1 MPRIWSVF
9 WPSKVRQ
16 MSYQPVEVE
25 ALSDGRFVIWSV
37 KDSRKLFNTDFYGK
51 PLGNPKPKE
60 DFEEPLILDLVEG
73 LYLLEKGL
81 IIVRSSG
88 RKMQARQVRRIARE
102 QLTGFDDKYIVYKDL
117 RERGFVVTPGIKY
130 GCDFAVYEHGPGID
144 HAPYIVQV
152 MSREDQMSAAEIVKV
167 GRLASTVR
175 KTFIAAIPSKESV
188 EYLEFKWW
196 KA

>member
-1 MPRIWSVF
+1 V
-9 WPSKVRQ
+9 VE
-16 MSYQPVEVE
+16 QPVEVE
-25 ALSDGRFVIWSV
+25 VLADGRLVVWSV
-37 KDSRKLFNTDFYGK
+37 EEARHLFNSDFYGK

-60 DFEEPLILDLVEG
+60 DFDELLVLDPIEG
-73 LYLLEKGL
+73 VYLFEKGL
-81 IIVRSSG
+81 ITVKKGKRRMSQKQLVRV
-88 RKMQARQVRRIARE
+88 ARG
-102 QLTGFDDKYIVYKDL
+102 QLENFDKKYLVYKDL
-117 RERGFVVTPGIKY
+117 RERGYVVTPGIKY

-152 MSREDQMSAAEIVKV
+152 MEYCDQMSATEIVKA

-175 KTFIAAIPSKESV
+175 KTFIAALPSKESV

>member
-1 MPRIWSVF
+1 VT
-9 WPSKVRQ
+9 KLADA
-16 MSYQPVEVE
+16 PVEVE
-25 ALSDGRFVIWSV
+25 ILADGRLVVWSIE
-37 KDSRKLFNTDFYGK
+37 DGRRLFNTEFYGK

-73 LYLLEKGL
+73 MYLQKKKL
-81 IIVRSSG
+81 I
-88 RKMQARQVRRIARE
+88 QVRKGNQNVTMASLRKLALDE
-102 QLTGFDDKYIVYKDL
+102 LDNFDAKYDVYEDL

-152 MSREDQMSAAEIVKV
+152 MSREDPMSAAEIVKA

-175 KTFIAAIPSKESV
+175 KTFIAAIPSDDGV